1 MADSII
7 CPTNV
12 IMLLAVLLVVG
23 LIFFYNSCARKE
35 RYTHSSVLASNVVNP
50 TAENRTGFV
59 DNPLAGYAAGPETD
73 YNFFNENGNGVS
85 DYDMFFN
92 NGNNV
97 LNQRAGE
104 VSSVPDAAK
113 PESCNAQCQ
122 RNHRLRRNMG
132 LSRAVADLP
141 PMDLFGTTVAEPI
154 FFNRVTGKPIQS
166 LYNNPADQ
174 RAGMIDRLNRIGNFE
189 SPGYDQ
195 IGDVPNTVAPLPSTA
210 TSTFNPNTGTIA
222 VSDSREIMM

>member
-1 MADSII
+1 MADNIL
-7 CPTNV
+7 CPTNIV
-12 IMLLAVLLVVG
+12 ILLAVLLVVG
-23 LIFFYNSCARKE
+23 IVYYYNSCARKE
-35 RYTHSSVLASNVVNP
+35 RYTHSSLLASNVVNP
-50 TAENRTGFV
+50 PTVNGTGAI
-59 DNPLAGYAAGPETD
+59 DNPLAGYNGPAD
-73 YNFFNENGNGVS
+73 YNFFNENSKGVS

-104 VSSVPDAAK
+104 VASVPDAVK

-154 FFNRVTGKPIQS
+154 FFNRMTGKPIQS

-189 SPGYDQ
+189 TPGYDQ
-195 IGDVPNTVAPLPSTA
+195 IGDVPNTSAPLPSTA
-210 TSTFNPNTGTIA
+210 TTTFNPNTGTIS
-222 VSDSREIMM
+222 VSDSREILM